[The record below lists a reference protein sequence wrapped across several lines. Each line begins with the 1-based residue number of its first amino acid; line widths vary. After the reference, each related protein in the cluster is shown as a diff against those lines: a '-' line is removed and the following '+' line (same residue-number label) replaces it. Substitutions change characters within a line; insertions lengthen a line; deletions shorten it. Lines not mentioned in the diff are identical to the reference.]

1 MHTNR
6 FYSLDVLRG
15 FAALSVVL
23 GHFVVD
29 GVTSVNGGIPQASQ
43 LASVWNFSFIYAVD
57 FFLVLSGFILTHSY
71 FHRMELSF
79 KDFTLRRF
87 LRLYPL
93 HFVTLLATIGL
104 YLIFDLGL
112 KKEPVLL
119 HLLFVQNLG
128 FGPSGLPLNVPAWT
142 ISIEFWL
149 NVALFAVLL
158 FVRPNTGLKRAGY
171 AVVAALC
178 FALVFKVVGH
188 LDASSQH
195 FRDVISMGL
204 VRCLGAFI
212 LGILTYELYLKCK
225 GWQPSAAMT
234 MAAILVFFGIILF
247 MPGHVSM
254 GFVVP
259 LVFVAVV
266 LIGACAEAQT
276 FWFSRHLVWLGNI
289 SFALYLV
296 HNPILRLFRE
306 ADLTKSVTTGVGFVL
321 VSLLAAGLLHRY
333 FERPFYIWSLRK
345 TALLRNS
352 DEAPR
357 RSIGAGQNTKTA

>member
-23 GHFVVD
+23 GHFVID
-29 GVTSVNGGIPQASQ
+29 GVTSVDGKIPQASQ
-43 LASVWNFSFIYAVD
+43 LSAVWNFSFIYAVD

-93 HFVTLLATIGL
+93 HFVTLLATIAI
-104 YLIFDLGL
+104 YLIFELGL

-119 HLLFVQNLG
+119 HLLFIHNLG

-158 FVRPNTGLKRAGY
+158 FIRPNTLLKRAGFI
-171 AVVAALC
+171 ALAGLC
-178 FALVFKVVGH
+178 FALVYKVVGH
-188 LDASSQH
+188 MDASSQH
-195 FRDVISMGL
+195 FKGVINLGL
-204 VRCLGAFI
+204 VRCLGTFT

-225 GWQPSAAMT
+225 DWQPAP
-234 MAAILVFFGIILF
+234 AITLAGITAFFAIILF
-247 MPGHVSM
+247 MPGHVAL

-259 LVFVAVV
+259 LVFMAVV
-266 LIGACAEAQT
+266 LVGACAEAQT
-276 FWFSRHLVWLGNI
+276 VWLSRYLVWLGNI
-289 SFALYLV
+289 SFAVYLV

-306 ADLTKSVTTGVGFVL
+306 TDLTKSVTTGLGFVL
-321 VSLLAAGLLHRY
+321 VTILVAGLLHRY

-345 TALLRNS
+345 TALLRAT

-357 RSIGAGQNTKTA
+357 KSIGTDTKRGAA

>member
-1 MHTNR
+1 MHGNR

-29 GVTSVNGGIPQASQ
+29 GVTSVAGVIPQASQ
-43 LASVWNFSFIYAVD
+43 LSAVWNFSFIYAVD

-93 HFVTLLATIGL
+93 HFVTLMATIAL

-112 KKEPVLL
+112 EKEPLLL
-119 HLLFVQNLG
+119 HLLFIHNIG
-128 FGPSGLPLNVPAWT
+128 FGPGGLPLNVPAWT

-158 FVRPNTGLKRAGY
+158 FIRPTNLLKRAGFL
-171 AVVAALC
+171 VVAALC

-188 LDASSQH
+188 LDANSQH
-195 FRDVISMGL
+195 FKGVVNLGL

-212 LGILTYELYLKCK
+212 LGILTYELYIKCRDWRPAPLVTF
-225 GWQPSAAMT
+225 G
-234 MAAILVFFGIILF
+234 AIATFFAIILF
-247 MPGHVSM
+247 MPGHVAL

-259 LVFVAVV
+259 FVFTAVV
-266 LIGACAEAQT
+266 LVGACAEAQT
-276 FWFSRHLVWLGNI
+276 HWLSRYLVWLGNI
-289 SFALYLV
+289 SFAVYLV

-306 ADLTKSVTTGVGFVL
+306 TDLTKSVTTGIGFVVVTCL
-321 VSLLAAGLLHRY
+321 VAGLLHRY

-345 TALLRNS
+345 TALLRSS
-352 DEAPR
+352 DTAPR
-357 RSIGAGQNTKTA
+357 RSVGATTETTAA

>member
-23 GHFVVD
+23 GHFVID
-29 GVTSVNGGIPQASQ
+29 GVISVNGVIPQASEMS
-43 LASVWNFSFIYAVD
+43 AIWNFSFIYAVD

-93 HFVTLLATIGL
+93 HLVTLLATIAL

-119 HLLFVQNLG
+119 HLLFVHNIG

-158 FVRPNTGLKRAGY
+158 FIRPTTWLTRAGFL
-171 AVVAALC
+171 AVAGLC
-178 FALVFKVVGH
+178 FALLFKAVGH

-195 FRDVISMGL
+195 FKGVVNLGL

-225 GWQPSAAMT
+225 NWRPSPPIT
-234 MAAILVFFGIILF
+234 VAAIATFFGVILF
-247 MPGHVSM
+247 MPGHVAM
-254 GFVVP
+254 GFFVP
-259 LVFVAVV
+259 LIFVVVV
-266 LIGACAEAQT
+266 LVGACAEAQT
-276 FWFSRHLVWLGNI
+276 FWLSRYLVWLGNI
-289 SFALYLV
+289 SFAVYLV

-306 ADLTKSVTTGVGFVL
+306 TDLTKSVTTGIGFVL
-321 VSLLAAGLLHRY
+321 VTLIVAGLLYRF
-333 FERPFYIWSLRK
+333 FERPFYLWSLRK
-345 TALLRNS
+345 TALLRSS
-352 DEAPR
+352 DTAPR
-357 RSIGAGQNTKTA
+357 RSIGATSETTAS